1 MGTIEKKMQNDDND
15 DNDRENRVI
24 VDRKGV
30 MTSPFG
36 SQLIVTHEY
45 IALLCKVSKEGSK

>member
-15 DNDRENRVI
+15 RGNRVI

-30 MTSPFG
+30 TTSPFG
-36 SQLIVTHEY
+36 AKVMLTHEY